1 MLQTC
6 VVSFQCTRI
15 Q

>member
-6 VVSFQCTRI
+6 VPGGF
-15 Q
+15 